1 MPAGGSTFSKRQKE
15 QNRLQ
20 KHQEK
25 AERKKQRAL
34 EKSGSGPEIDW
45 EGAARQ
51 FGDAPPDSAGDE
63 SE

>member
-1 MPAGGSTFSKRQKE
+1 MPAGRSTFNKRQKE

-20 KHQEK
+20 KRQAK

-34 EKSGSGPEIDW
+34 DKTISGPEIDW
-45 EGAARQ
+45 DGAAKQLGER
-51 FGDAPPDSAGDE
+51 GGSTDE

>member
-20 KHQEK
+20 KRQDK
-25 AERKKQRAL
+25 AERKKQRAVDGA
-34 EKSGSGPEIDW
+34 GSGPEIDW

-51 FGDAPPDSAGDE
+51 FGDAHPATTDDE

>member
-1 MPAGGSTFSKRQKE
+1 MPVGRSTFSKRQKE

-20 KHQEK
+20 KREEK

-34 EKSGSGPEIDW
+34 EKGSGPEIDW
-45 EGAARQ
+45 EAAARQ
-51 FGDAPPDSAGDE
+51 HDREPEGPQ

>member
-1 MPAGGSTFSKRQKE
+1 MPIGRSTFSKRQKE

-20 KHQEK
+20 KRQEK

-34 EKSGSGPEIDW
+34 EKGISGPEIDW
-45 EGAARQ
+45 EGAAEQ
-51 FGDAPPDSAGDE
+51 LGQEQQTPDGSQ

>member
-1 MPAGGSTFSKRQKE
+1 MPAGRSTFTKRQKE

-20 KHQEK
+20 KRHDK

-45 EGAARQ
+45 QGAADQ
-51 FGDAPPDSAGDE
+51 FGEDHPDTAGDE

>member
-20 KHQEK
+20 KRQDK
-25 AERKKQRAL
+25 AERKKQRAA
-34 EKSGSGPEIDW
+34 EGSGSGPEIDW

-51 FGDAPPDSAGDE
+51 FGEAQPDADDDE